1 MNDNEYLNNQK
12 QIFHDLLEATI
23 HEYSTIPEKNRGDIV
38 IGSNGTVLSFRN
50 STKGILAGV
59 IARSVLPEADGVSL
73 NGVISKLYPLES
85 LMKADVFE
93 LRSFHNKECTFLK
106 YENGERKELHIY
118 PDTAQDGLLIHLE
131 WKGGKGMFTI
141 LTEDDVISALKSV
154 VLKRFDG
161 NRLTWKPEVWFN
173 GNRVKY

>member
-12 QIFHDLLEATI
+12 QIFQDLLDATI
-23 HEYSTIPEKNRGDIV
+23 HEYSMIPGKERGNITIGA
-38 IGSNGTVLSFRN
+38 NGTVLSFRN
-50 STKGILAGV
+50 STTGILAGV
-59 IARSVLPEADGVSL
+59 IARSVLPEADGVSPDS
-73 NGVISKLYPLES
+73 VISELYPLES

-93 LRSFHNKECTFLK
+93 LHSFHNKECTLLK

-118 PDTAQDGLLIHLE
+118 PDSAEDGLLTHLE
-131 WKGGKGMFTI
+131 WKGRKGMLNI
-141 LTEDDVISALKSV
+141 LTEDDVVSALKT
-154 VLKRFDG
+154 VLSKRFDR